1 MKSFFKL
8 IILIFI
14 LSGCSFDN
22 KTGIWENTNKAKPNK
37 IDIFKD
43 FETVNLETKEF
54 NTLIKPKKNFKVILE
69 PIKKNL
75 KWTDEFFEETNNL
88 KNFSYNDL
96 NELVFKSKKLTKY
109 TSSKNILYDNQNIIF
124 TDDKG
129 NIIVYSVKYQKIMFK
144 YNFYKNK
151 LKKFKKKLNIITK
164 KNKIFISDNLGY
176 LYALDYLSQKLLWA
190 KNYKLPFRS
199 NLKIIGEK
207 LILADINNTLYF
219 IDKKN
224 GNKLKAVPTEDT
236 IIKNNF
242 INSLSLNKDTLYY
255 LNTYGSLYSIND
267 KGNIKWFVNLNQ
279 SLDINPSNLF
289 FSKPII
295 FYQDKLI
302 ISTNLYLYIIDS
314 TSGSILSKIAITSIV
329 RPIISGNNLFII
341 TKNNLLV
348 CINSKKGE
356 IVYSVDISQD
366 IADYLNTKKKSIY
379 VNSLTIV
386 NNDLF
391 LLLNNSYFIKYNAAG
406 TIKNIDKLSSR
417 LNSYPIFINNTIMY
431 LDYKNKLV
439 INN

>member
-22 KTGIWENTNKAKPNK
+22 KTGIWENTNKAKSNK

-43 FETVNLETKEF
+43 FETVSLETKAF
-54 NTLIKPKKNFKVILE
+54 NILIKPKKNFKVILE

-75 KWTDEFFEETNNL
+75 KWTDEFYEETNNL

-129 NIIVYSVKYQKIMFK
+129 NIIVYSIKYQKIMFK

-151 LKKFKKKLNIITK
+151 LKKIKKKLNIITK

-199 NLKIIGEK
+199 NLKIVGEK

-329 RPIISGNNLFII
+329 RPIISENNLFII

-391 LLLNNSYFIKYNAAG
+391 LFLNNSYFIKYNAAG

>member
-1 MKSFFKL
+1 
-8 IILIFI
+8 
-14 LSGCSFDN
+14 
-22 KTGIWENTNKAKPNK
+22 
-37 IDIFKD
+37 
-43 FETVNLETKEF
+43 
-54 NTLIKPKKNFKVILE
+54 
-69 PIKKNL
+69 
-75 KWTDEFFEETNNL
+75 
-88 KNFSYNDL
+88 
-96 NELVFKSKKLTKY
+96 
-109 TSSKNILYDNQNIIF
+109 
-124 TDDKG
+124 
-129 NIIVYSVKYQKIMFK
+129 MFK

-151 LKKFKKKLNIITK
+151 LKKIKKKLNIITK

-199 NLKIIGEK
+199 NLKIVGEK

-329 RPIISGNNLFII
+329 RPIISENNLFII

-366 IADYLNTKKKSIY
+366 IADYLNTKK
-379 VNSLTIV
+379 SL
-386 NNDLF
+386 
-391 LLLNNSYFIKYNAAG
+391 Y
-406 TIKNIDKLSSR
+406 
-417 LNSYPIFINNTIMY
+417 M
-431 LDYKNKLV
+431 
-439 INN
+439 